1 MKKKILLLLASSLFL
16 AGCSQGDAP
25 SSSVNE
31 SSSEIPPVSSVEGS
45 ISEASSFEASSIASS
60 VVGSSSEEGT
70 DEASSA
76 SESSSED
83 LSSSEEGSVS
93 ESDSS
98 SEEGSVSE
106 SVPLAK
112 RILLRA
118 ALPNP
123 ALPVGLVLKE
133 AKLIQNLV
141 ISCLKTVLRTFP
153 TSPTWMFLKGRNGL
167 MTTTPLTRCSA

>member
-60 VVGSSSEEGT
+60 IVGSSSEEGT
-70 DEASSA
+70 DETSSA

-83 LSSSEEGSVS
+83 L
-93 ESDSS
+93 SS

-118 ALPNP
+118 ALLNP
-123 ALPVGLVLKE
+123 ALRVGPGLKG

-153 TSPTWMFLKGRNGL
+153 TSPTWMFLKERNGL